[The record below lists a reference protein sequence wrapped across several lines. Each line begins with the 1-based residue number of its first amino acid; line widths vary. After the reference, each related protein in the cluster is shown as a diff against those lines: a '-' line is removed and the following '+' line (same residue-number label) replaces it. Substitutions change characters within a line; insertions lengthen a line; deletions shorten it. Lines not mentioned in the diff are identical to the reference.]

1 MSTREE
7 KARDAQR
14 RVELS
19 RQQDQREAVAAQQLI
34 DEFMVAATA
43 QGLTPVPLVARTLS
57 GHKVRTNKRG
67 WYLRRNHSLAIGEDG
82 GYYVLTVPGGWLERL
97 RGVNLEPRLPP
108 LRVGAGGRDGETGY
122 LAEFLE
128 WVLAGQVAQSD

>member
-7 KARDAQR
+7 KAIDAQR
-14 RVELS
+14 RVELGR
-19 RQQDQREAVAAQQLI
+19 RQEQREAAAAQQLI
-34 DEFMVAATA
+34 DEFLAEAKK
-43 QGLTPVPLVARTLS
+43 QGLAPVPLIAQTLS
-57 GHKVRTNKRG
+57 GHKVRTDKHG

-122 LAEFLE
+122 LAEFLQ
-128 WVLAGQVAQSD
+128 WVLAGQVAQRD

>member
-7 KARDAQR
+7 KAIDAQR
-14 RVELS
+14 RVELG
-19 RQQDQREAVAAQQLI
+19 RQQEQREAAAAQQLI
-34 DEFMVAATA
+34 DEFLAEAKQ
-43 QGLTPVPLVARTLS
+43 QGLAPVPLIARTLS
-57 GHKVRTNKRG
+57 GHKVRTDKRG

-122 LAEFLE
+122 LAEFLQ
-128 WVLAGQVAQSD
+128 WVLAGQVAQRD